1 MATDVKTAEQILQ
14 DKGGELISVAQ
25 ETVVVEA
32 LKTMVESK
40 VGSILVKDGSRI
52 VGIYTERDLMRNAID
67 PTFDSATAT
76 MGEVMT
82 VGLRYAPHTDTA
94 FELMDKFLGLRLR
107 HLLIDRNDEFIGLLS
122 IGDVVRSALQVRTSE
137 LETLQQIA
145 NWEYYE
151 EWKPR
156 S

>member
-14 DKGGELISVAQ
+14 DKGGELIAVAQ

-32 LKTMVESK
+32 LKIMVESK
-40 VGSILVKDGSRI
+40 VGSILIKDGSRI
-52 VGIYTERDLMRNAID
+52 VGIYTERDLMRNTIE
-67 PTFDSATAT
+67 PTFDPTKTT
-76 MGEVMT
+76 MSEVMT

-107 HLLIDRNDEFIGLLS
+107 HLLIDRKGEFIGLLS
-122 IGDVVRSALQVRTSE
+122 IGDAVRSALQIRTTE
-137 LETLQQIA
+137 LATLQKIA

>member
-14 DKGGELISVAQ
+14 DKGGELISVAE
-25 ETVVVEA
+25 ETVVLEA
-32 LKTMVESK
+32 LKAMVESK
-40 VGSILVKDGSRI
+40 VGSILVKAGNRI
-52 VGIYTERDLMRNAID
+52 VGIYTERDLIRNTID
-67 PTFDSATAT
+67 PTFNAATT
-76 MGEVMT
+76 SMQEVMT

-122 IGDVVRSALQVRTSE
+122 IGDVVRSALVSRTSE
-137 LETLQQIA
+137 LATMQEIA

>member
-14 DKGGELISVAQ
+14 GKGGELISVAE
-25 ETVVVEA
+25 ETVVVDA
-32 LKTMVESK
+32 LKAMVESK
-40 VGSILVKDGSRI
+40 VGSILIKAGTRI
-52 VGIYTERDLMRNAID
+52 VGIYTERDLIRHTID
-67 PTFDSATAT
+67 PTFDPATT
-76 MGEVMT
+76 QINEVMT

-107 HLLIDRNDEFIGLLS
+107 HLLIDREGEFIGMLS
-122 IGDVVRSALQVRTSE
+122 IGDVVRSALQTRTDE
-137 LETLQQIA
+137 LRALSQIT

-156 S
+156 R